1 MSKFIDYYVILGIE
15 PTTDLETIR
24 KAYRKC
30 AKKYHPDVN
39 KDIPE
44 DAMKKVNEAYE
55 ILKDQQSCDEYFI
68 KYMKFKSKQEK
79 EKEEKRKAEEA
90 RQEEFRKQE
99 EAKKQQEEQAKKKEK
114 TKKSSLGHDIKEAYK
129 QVRRHEKNNP
139 FKRRHIEF
147 DEYIREDYEDSKNK
161 FTKGIKRG
169 SFHVAAEFLYQL
181 HKFSY
186 IGKDT
191 VPKYVIRNRK
201 MIGAAIMIVV
211 GVNMIG
217 NKNETVQPE
226 VEVPVQQEVQTMVQ
240 EDKLTYELIRKYEIV
255 PGDTLYDLAQET
267 GVSVEKIQEYNHLD
281 TSRII
286 AGETLKIPYTVTKED
301 LDLYTTKESIGTDS
315 VYDFAEKH
323 NTTVGTILELN
334 SDKLYEMDGN
344 FVIMEDE
351 LKVPNF
357 ITKQEFN
364 EQKSQKTLE
373 KSR

>member
-1 MSKFIDYYVILGIE
+1 MGKFIDYYVILGIE
-15 PTTDLETIR
+15 PTTDLKTIR
-24 KAYRKC
+24 KAYREC
-30 AKKYHPDVN
+30 AKKYHPDLN
-39 KDIPE
+39 KI
-44 DAMKKVNEAYE
+44 NEAYE
-55 ILKDQQSCDEYFI
+55 ILKDQESCDEYFI
-68 KYMKFKSKQEK
+68 KYMKYKSREEK
-79 EKEEKRKAEEA
+79 AKEER
-90 RQEEFRKQE
+90 RR
-99 EAKKQQEEQAKKKEK
+99 QQEEQAKAEQRKQEQAKQEEKQKEK
-114 TKKSSLGHDIKEAYK
+114 TRRTSLGEDIKKAYQ
-129 QVRRHEKNNP
+129 QVRKQEKNNP
-139 FKRRHIEF
+139 WKRRHIEF
-147 DEYIREDYEDSKNK
+147 DEYIKEDYQNVENK
-161 FTKGIKRG
+161 FARGIKRG
-169 SFHVAAEFLYQL
+169 TFHVAAEFMYQL

-201 MIGAAIMIVV
+201 MIGAAIMIVI

-217 NKNETVQPE
+217 ANKEVAPE
-226 VEVPVQQEVQTMVQ
+226 VEVPVQQEKQTIVK
-240 EDKLTYELIRKYEIV
+240 EDKLTYELIRKYEIAS
-255 PGDTLYDLAQET
+255 GDTLYDLEQET
-267 GVSVEKIQEYNHLD
+267 GVSVEKMQEYNHLD

-286 AGETLKIPYTVTKED
+286 AGETLKIPYQVAKED
-301 LDLYTTKESIGTDS
+301 LDLYTSTDSIGADS

-334 SDKLYEMDGN
+334 EDKVYEIDGN